1 VCLFFYI
8 FEGQII
14 INNRL
19 IIKIPYIMKT
29 QEVETG
35 LDFEKTILIT
45 KPKPKT
51 KTKPKRLT
59 IKFKEWFWDFL
70 ESSE

>member
-45 KPKPKT
+45 KPKT

>member
-1 VCLFFYI
+1 MFFYI
-8 FEGQII
+8 FEGQVII
-14 INNRL
+14 SNRL

-29 QEVETG
+29 QEVETS

-45 KPKPKT
+45 K
-51 KTKPKRLT
+51 TKPKRLS

>member
-1 VCLFFYI
+1 
-8 FEGQII
+8 
-14 INNRL
+14 
-19 IIKIPYIMKT
+19 MKT

-45 KPKPKT
+45 KPKTKT